1 MRRISILIITCFL
14 SITNLF
20 AGNPKGDPVFKIASF
35 NIQYDNQRDK
45 INTWEKRLPGVVAV
59 FNKYQFDIVGAQEPY
74 LSQLNDLMPQI
85 PDYAYL
91 GINILGDTTTVVLRR
106 HHTPIFY
113 KKEKFDVLDW
123 GTFWYSETPDVPGKK
138 GWDAYSPRICTW
150 AKFKDKQSQKEFYIF
165 NNHFD
170 HLGDIARR
178 ESPKLLLAKIKE
190 IADGYPVLTMGDFNT
205 NQYHQN
211 YKILSESGVVKDSY
225 QIARNIRNS
234 NTPTYNDYN
243 PDQKG
248 SSRIDHIY
256 VSIKPEVKVKSY
268 RIITD
273 SYKGIYPSDHFP
285 VLIEA
290 EISEKI
296 K

>member
-1 MRRISILIITCFL
+1 MRRLIFISLSLLFL
-14 SITNLF
+14 ANALM
-20 AGNPKGDPVFKIASF
+20 AQKALLKIASF
-35 NIQYDNQRDK
+35 NIQYDNLKDK
-45 INTWEKRLPGVVAV
+45 ANPWEKRLPGVVEV

-85 PDYAYL
+85 PGYAYL
-91 GINILGDTTTVVLRR
+91 GINILGDTTNVVLRR
-106 HHTPIFY
+106 HYTPIFY
-113 KKEKFDVLDW
+113 KKDRMEVLNW

-150 AKFKDKQSQKEFYIF
+150 AKFKDKKSQKEFYIF

-170 HLGDIARR
+170 HLGLIARR

-190 IADGYPVLTMGDFNT
+190 IANGYPVLTMGDFNT
-205 NQYHQN
+205 TQYNPN
-211 YKILSESGVVKDSY
+211 YKILAESGVVKDAYHAAKS
-225 QIARNIRNS
+225 IRNS
-234 NTPTYNDYN
+234 NTTTFNDYKADPQGN
-243 PDQKG
+243 N
-248 SSRIDHIY
+248 RIDHIY
-256 VSIKPEVKVKSY
+256 VTIQPEVMVKSY

-290 EISEKI
+290 EIPEKI